1 MDNKEIKKLL
11 KDIDNSIER
20 IDKKQNKLMFFV
32 ADSKGTPIGSL
43 SYIYDLAYKLQEMGY
58 NVQMLYA
65 EKDFTGVASWMGE
78 KYSNLPHYNVGKDIV
93 DVNPSDVVFIPE
105 LYSSV
110 MTKTKELKCK
120 KVAILTNFDYM
131 TDLIPYGATWMS
143 MGIYDCITTTNA
155 LKERLNEVFP
165 QVRTRVI
172 RPVIAPLFQPNP
184 NQQLIVNI
192 VTKDENVISSIVKP
206 FKWRFPHLGFV
217 TFRAIVNKPK
227 EEFAKYVAEGSVTV
241 WIDPATDFGYSA
253 LEAMATNNIIIGKI
267 PENIPEWMLDKEGL
281 LKNNGIWFYRLR
293 DLPAVLNEVIT
304 TLLYNEIP
312 DELYD
317 AMKETVE
324 EYTDEKQKGELTKV
338 IEEDIMQS
346 HRSEMVLLK
355 DAYKNKLNDENTAE

>member
-78 KYSNLPHYNVGKDIV
+78 KYANLPHYNVGKDIV

-172 RPVIAPLFQPNP
+172 RPVIAPLFQPKTGHGRYIP
-184 NQQLIVNI
+184 PARL
-192 VTKDENVISSIVKP
+192 
-206 FKWRFPHLGFV
+206 FRFLRRDV
-217 TFRAIVNKPK
+217 LKK
-227 EEFAKYVAEGSVTV
+227 GSP
-241 WIDPATDFGYSA
+241 I
-253 LEAMATNNIIIGKI
+253 
-267 PENIPEWMLDKEGL
+267 
-281 LKNNGIWFYRLR
+281 LR
-293 DLPAVLNEVIT
+293 AVLST
-304 TLLYNEIP
+304 TSSPPTSAAWRIP
-312 DELYD
+312 S
-317 AMKETVE
+317 MHSTP
-324 EYTDEKQKGELTKV
+324 
-338 IEEDIMQS
+338 
-346 HRSEMVLLK
+346 
-355 DAYKNKLNDENTAE
+355 